1 MSPHV
6 KQLLFSATPII
17 SDGAWEDMAAAWLN
31 IGDILRVNARKFPDR
46 MALKDSRRQLTFKE
60 YNARTCQLAFGLLKL
75 GLKKGDRLC
84 VLSHNCLEFMELYA
98 AAAKTGIVAVPI
110 NWRITPEDMEYVIND
125 SDAKALVLHEKFL
138 ETISKIRPRLR
149 MVHPDNFI
157 LMCSDKPVKGY
168 RSYEDIVASGSP
180 AEPGIR
186 VEPQDV
192 WIQLYTSG
200 TTGKPKGVVRTHES
214 YIAFYLI
221 NAVDYGYTQHDY
233 GLIVMPLC
241 HVNSTFYSFVF
252 TYLGAAVYIHR
263 EYNFDAAEL
272 LEIID
277 REKITFTSLI
287 PTHYNLI
294 LSAPEEAKK
303 KFDGSSMKQILCS
316 SAPVRQQMKLEV
328 MKFFCNAA
336 LFEAYG
342 STEAGLVTLL
352 RPEDQLKKLGSI
364 GQECA
369 GTDNLLILGEDKKP
383 VKPGEI
389 GELYSRGPM
398 MFREYYKM
406 PEKTRSSFVG
416 EYFSAGDMAS
426 MDEDG
431 YYHLVDRK
439 ANMIITGGEHVYP
452 TEVEE
457 VISKH
462 PAVFDVA
469 VIAVPH
475 DKWGEAVKAIVILKE
490 GKTATENEIIDFC
503 SDKGLASFKKPKSV
517 DFIKPDE
524 MPRTTTG
531 KIIHRILRERYQGK
545 DGN

>member
-1 MSPHV
+1 
-6 KQLLFSATPII
+6 
-17 SDGAWEDMAAAWLN
+17 MAAAWLN
-31 IGDILRVNARKFPDR
+31 IGDVLRVNARKFPDR
-46 MALKDSRRQLTFKE
+46 MALKDSRRKLTFKE
-60 YNARTCQLAFGLLKL
+60 YNDRTCRLANGLLKL

-84 VLSHNCLEFMELYA
+84 ILSHNCLEFMELYA

-110 NWRITPEDMEYVIND
+110 NWRISPEDMEYVIND
-125 SDAKALVLHEKFL
+125 SDAKAIVLHQKFL
-138 ETISKIRPRLR
+138 DTVSKIRPGLR
-149 MVHPDNFI
+149 TVRPENFI
-157 LMCSDKPVKGY
+157 LMCGQEAVKGY
-168 RSYEDIVASGSP
+168 RSYEDVVASGPP

-214 YIAFYLI
+214 YTAFYLI
-221 NAVDYGYTQHDY
+221 NAVDLGFSPHDY

-252 TYLGAAVYIHR
+252 TYIGAAVYTHR
-263 EYNFDAAEL
+263 EYNFDAVEL
-272 LEIID
+272 LELID

-287 PTHYNLI
+287 PTHYALI
-294 LSAPEEAKK
+294 LSVPEAARKS
-303 KFDGSSMKQILCS
+303 FDGSSMRQLMCS
-316 SAPVRQQMKLEV
+316 SAPVRQQTKLDI
-328 MKFFCNAA
+328 MKFFKNAA

-364 GQECA
+364 GQEVS
-369 GTDNLLILGEDKKP
+369 GTDNLVILGEDKLP
-383 VKPGEI
+383 VRPGEI

-398 MFREYYKM
+398 MFKEYYKM
-406 PEKTRSSFVG
+406 PDKTRSSFVG
-416 EYFSAGDMAS
+416 EYFSAGDMVSIDA
-426 MDEDG
+426 DG

-457 VISKH
+457 VISRH
-462 PAVFDVA
+462 PSVFDVA

-475 DKWGEAVKAIVILKE
+475 EKWGEAVKAIVILKE
-490 GKTATENEIIDFC
+490 GKIATEKEIIDFC
-503 SDKGLASFKKPKSV
+503 AEKGLASFKKPKSV
-517 DFIKPDE
+517 AFIKPEE
-524 MPRTTTG
+524 MPRTGTG
-531 KIIHRILRERYQGK
+531 KILHRILRERYHKG
-545 DGN
+545 

>member
-1 MSPHV
+1 
-6 KQLLFSATPII
+6 
-17 SDGAWEDMAAAWLN
+17 MAAAWLN
-31 IGDILRVNARKFPDR
+31 IGDILRVNAKKFPDR
-46 MALKDSRRQLTFKE
+46 MALKDARRMLTFKQ
-60 YNARTCQLAFGLLKL
+60 YNERSCRLANGLLKL

-84 VLSHNCLEFMELYA
+84 ILSHNCLEFMELYA
-98 AAAKTGIVAVPI
+98 ATAKTGIVAVPI
-110 NWRITPEDMEYVIND
+110 NWRISPHDMEYVIMD
-125 SDAKALVLHEKFL
+125 SDAKAVIVGEKFL
-138 ETISKIRPRLR
+138 ETVNGFRQKIKNI
-149 MVHPDNFI
+149 HPGSFI
-157 LMCSDKPVKGY
+157 AISDKPQEGY
-168 RSYEDIVASGSP
+168 ISYEAVLASGSP
-180 AEPGIR
+180 DEPNSR
-186 VEPQDV
+186 AEPQDV

-200 TTGKPKGVVRTHES
+200 TTGKPKGVVRNHES
-214 YIAFYLI
+214 YTAFYLI
-221 NAVDYGYTQHDY
+221 NAVDYGFTQHDY

-252 TYLGAAVYIHR
+252 TYLGGAVYVHR
-263 EYNFDAAEL
+263 EYNFDASEL

-287 PTHYNLI
+287 PTHYALI
-294 LSAPEEAKK
+294 LSAPEAARKR
-303 KFDGSSMKQILCS
+303 FDGSSMKQILCS

-328 MKFFCNAA
+328 MKFFKNAA

-369 GTDNLLILGEDKKP
+369 GTDNLLILDENKKP

-398 MFREYYKM
+398 MFKQYYKM
-406 PEKTRSSFVG
+406 PEKTRSSFSG
-416 EYFSAGDMAS
+416 EYFSAGDMAQI
-426 MDEDG
+426 DGDG

-457 VISKH
+457 VISRH

-475 DKWGEAVKAIVILKE
+475 DKWGEAVKAIIILRE
-490 GKTATENEIIDFC
+490 GKTATEKEIIDFC
-503 SDKGLASFKKPKSV
+503 AEKGMASFKKPKTV

-524 MPRTTTG
+524 MPRTGTG
-531 KIIHRILRERYQGK
+531 KILHRVLRERYHHKEGK
-545 DGN
+545 